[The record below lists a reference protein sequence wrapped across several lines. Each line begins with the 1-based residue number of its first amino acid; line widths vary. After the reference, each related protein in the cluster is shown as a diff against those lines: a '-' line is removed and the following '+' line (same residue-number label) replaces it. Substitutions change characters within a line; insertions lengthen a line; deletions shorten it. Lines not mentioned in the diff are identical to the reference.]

1 MLNPSIDI
9 KLQIFRSLFKG
20 REDVFATRWE
30 IPARSPGVKP
40 KVVTCLPIF
49 MILTPPE
56 NFSRVLHDYAD
67 DQKGFVIWR
76 HALEERLV

>member
-1 MLNPSIDI
+1 MSEQGIHKKTAL
-9 KLQIFRSLFKG
+9 FRSLFKSH
-20 REDVFATRWE
+20 EDVFATRWE
-30 IPARSPGVKP
+30 IPARSPGGKP
-40 KVVTCLPIF
+40 KVVTCPPIF
-49 MILTPPE
+49 MILTPLE